1 VLQRE
6 REKKSL
12 QNVTKTHFSVPL
24 FLQAET
30 VLFIISDKK
39 AEQRCSVCFLALI
52 LNKRSKTENGQK
64 TGKEKRTLDKML
76 VRLRSKEGQG
86 EKN

>member
-1 VLQRE
+1 
-6 REKKSL
+6 
-12 QNVTKTHFSVPL
+12 VPL

-39 AEQRCSVCFLALI
+39 AEQRCSVFLALI

-86 EKN
+86 ERN